1 MSTREGIAL
10 DVFSNRN
17 LLSCVTDLTIHTINS
32 LNFYN
37 HLFVNQGKDIA
48 GYVMAAVGI
57 GRDNRGLILETL
69 KIVNEKLSEW
79 SLNSRP
85 VSLVTQVSS

>member
-17 LLSCVTDLTIHTINS
+17 LLPCVTDLTIQTIQT
-32 LNFYN
+32 LAFYN
-37 HLFVNQGKDIA
+37 QLTNNNGKDLA

-57 GRDNRGLILETL
+57 GRDNRAIILETL
-69 KIVNEKLSEW
+69 RIVHEKLGEW
-79 SLNSRP
+79 NLNSRP
-85 VSLVTQVSS
+85 ISLVTQVSS